1 MNINPE
7 SFVANTVK
15 DLPFSG
21 IRRFFDVAAKMKGAI
36 SLGVGEPD
44 FETPWNVREAAIYHL
59 ENHRTVYTSN
69 SGTTELRTE
78 ISNYLSSRFEME
90 YNPETEV
97 LVTVGGSEA
106 IDLSLRTIINP
117 GDEIIYVEPCFVPYR
132 PCILLAGGIP
142 VPIYAKAENNF
153 KLTAEELEAAI
164 TPKTKALFINYP
176 CNPTGAVMD
185 KTDLEKITAV
195 LRNKNILVISD
206 EIYAELTYS
215 ARHVS
220 ISTLPGMRERTI
232 VHSGFSKAFAMT
244 GWRLGYVCGPA
255 EIVSQMTK
263 IHQYTIMCVSTNAQY
278 AGVEALRNSLH
289 NVEQM
294 VEAFNMRRRLMLDG
308 FKRIGLPCFEP
319 LGAFYLF
326 PDITQTG
333 LNSEDF
339 CVKLLNQEKLAVVP
353 GTAFG
358 INGEGFIRCS
368 YAYSNDELK
377 AALERL
383 DRHINSDNTTHI

>member
-1 MNINPE
+1 MNEFNPGD
-7 SFVANTVK
+7 FVAQTVK
-15 DLPFSG
+15 ELPFSG

-69 SGTTELRTE
+69 SGTIELRTQ
-78 ISNYLSSRFEME
+78 ISKYLNRFDMD
-90 YNPETEV
+90 YNPENEV

-106 IDLSLRTIINP
+106 IDLSLRAVINP

-132 PCILLAGGIP
+132 PCILLAGGVP
-142 VPIYAKAENNF
+142 VPICAKAENNF
-153 KLTAEELEAAI
+153 KLTAAQLEAAI
-164 TPKTKALFINYP
+164 TPKTKAVFINYP

-185 KTDLEKITAV
+185 RTELEKIAAV
-195 LRNKNILVISD
+195 LRDKPILVISD
-206 EIYAELTYS
+206 EIYAELTYEG
-215 ARHVS
+215 RHVS
-220 ISTLPGMRERTI
+220 IAALPGMREKTI

-255 EIVSQMTK
+255 AIVEQMTK
-263 IHQYTIMCVSTNAQY
+263 IHQYTIMCVSTTTQY
-278 AGVEALRNSLH
+278 AGVEALKNSIES
-289 NVEQM
+289 VEKM
-294 VEAFNMRRRLMLDG
+294 CDSFNTRRRLMLDG
-308 FKRIGLPCFEP
+308 FKKIGLPCFTP

-326 PDITQTG
+326 PSIAETG

-339 CVKLLNQEKLAVVP
+339 CVKLLNTEKLAVVP

-358 INGEGFIRCS
+358 ESGDGFVRCS
-368 YAYSNDELK
+368 YAYSNQELK

-383 DRHINSDNTTHI
+383 DRFINTP